1 MIALCEAPPRDI
13 GALADRYNRKKLL
26 ITTQTLL
33 GCLALIMGVLDH
45 SDNIRPWHIYLMT
58 FLSAAVGS
66 CDGPARQ
73 ALFPLLIPK
82 PVLPNAVALNAI
94 LWKGAALLG
103 PMLGGVAISLMG
115 TSGAFYANAASFFV
129 VVSALLMM
137 RTSSPAA
144 DTGRHFAGEVKAGL
158 SYVFSHN
165 VILGVIVMEA
175 TTSIFGLDNALLTIF
190 ASDILRV
197 GAHGFGLLQ
206 SARGLGAVLGSSFY
220 IAYGQRPYQGKILL
234 ASALLYSIGFIIFGY
249 SPSFLFSLLL
259 LTFVGAMD
267 TIWAAARSTI
277 LQWIA
282 PERLRGRIM
291 GIFQL
296 SNQGLNPLGQVE
308 TGLLVPLFGAR
319 PATALGGIT
328 VAVVTLLTAWRLR
341 EVSRFR
347 LERPLADRPDDP
359 LRRKPMG

>member
-1 MIALCEAPPRDI
+1 
-13 GALADRYNRKKLL
+13 
-26 ITTQTLL
+26 
-33 GCLALIMGVLDH
+33 
-45 SDNIRPWHIYLMT
+45 
-58 FLSAAVGS
+58 VGS

-82 PVLPNAVALNAI
+82 SVLPNAVALNAI

-347 LERPLADRPDDP
+347 LERPLADHPDDP
-359 LRRKPMG
+359 SRRKPMG

>member
-1 MIALCEAPPRDI
+1 MVRRVKRC
-13 GALADRYNRKKLL
+13 
-26 ITTQTLL
+26 
-33 GCLALIMGVLDH
+33 
-45 SDNIRPWHIYLMT
+45 
-58 FLSAAVGS
+58 
-66 CDGPARQ
+66 
-73 ALFPLLIPK
+73 FPLLIPK
-82 PVLPNAVALNAI
+82 SVLPNAVALNAI

-277 LQWIA
+277 LQWIGA
-282 PERLRGRIM
+282 G
-291 GIFQL
+291 
-296 SNQGLNPLGQVE
+296 
-308 TGLLVPLFGAR
+308 TTAR
-319 PATALGGIT
+319 PYHGHLPVEQPRAQSPRSSGNRSAGAALWGQTSDGVGRHYRRRRHTPDRLAAARGVPFSPGTAT
-328 VAVVTLLTAWRLR
+328 
-341 EVSRFR
+341 SRSSR
-347 LERPLADRPDDP
+347 RPIAAQAHGLKRHRCNSLCRTFKFPAG
-359 LRRKPMG
+359 MIF